1 MTDDFVLDK
10 VLFKIKDIIC
20 IEKFKNTKRLI
31 DTNNKLPDNITL
43 KNVMILMTR
52 VLKDDDKFSP

>member
-20 IEKFKNTKRLI
+20 IGKFKNTKRLI
-31 DTNNKLPDNITL
+31 DTNNKLPDNITF
-43 KNVMILMTR
+43 KNVMILMTC
-52 VLKDDDKFSP
+52 VLKDDDKFST